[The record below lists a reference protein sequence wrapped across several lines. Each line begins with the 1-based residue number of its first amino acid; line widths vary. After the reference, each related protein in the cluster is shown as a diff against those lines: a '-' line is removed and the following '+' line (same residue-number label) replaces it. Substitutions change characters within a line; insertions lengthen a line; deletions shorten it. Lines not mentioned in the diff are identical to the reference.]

1 MQASLFVEA
10 IEVQTKAEIL
20 ANNIFEELFRSWRYL
35 QNLQTL

>member
-10 IEVQTKAEIL
+10 IEVQAKSEIF
-20 ANNIFEELFRSWRYL
+20 ANTIFDELFRRWRYL